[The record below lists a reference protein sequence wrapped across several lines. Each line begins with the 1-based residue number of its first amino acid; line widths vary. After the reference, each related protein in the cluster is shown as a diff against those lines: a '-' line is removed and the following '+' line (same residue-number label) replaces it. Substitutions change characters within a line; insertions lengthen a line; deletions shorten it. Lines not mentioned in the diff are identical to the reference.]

1 MTYQKGKILM
11 AYISIFGEH
20 FLKLPKKEILIDYI
34 SRSYDPQKAKNGD
47 YLYKQVMWLSKKGK
61 FDGLYKHFWGAFSE
75 KLPKKEIWW
84 LM

>member
-1 MTYQKGKILM
+1 M

-47 YLYKQVMWLSKKGK
+47 YLASTQDRIGAAGPPHAERE
-61 FDGLYKHFWGAFSE
+61 GLVVK
-75 KLPKKEIWW
+75 
-84 LM
+84 